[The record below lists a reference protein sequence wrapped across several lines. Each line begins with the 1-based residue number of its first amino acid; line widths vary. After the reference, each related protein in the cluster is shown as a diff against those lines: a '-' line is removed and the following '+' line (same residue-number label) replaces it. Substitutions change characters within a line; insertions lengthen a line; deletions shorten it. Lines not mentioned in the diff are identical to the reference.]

1 MNQILEYSPN
11 KSSGGG
17 SSGSDKIVR
26 IFAIILIVCALCFIG
41 IGGYGALNKNK
52 KVAEAGSTAP
62 SQADISVETG
72 ETTAIIKVR
81 HDKSIEKII
90 YSWDGDKE
98 TTDKVNG
105 SSEREIEVQLPAGEH
120 TLNVKVVDV
129 DGVET
134 SFKKTIVSENG
145 ADIINPEVKI
155 SVEQVDGEKKIRIT
169 ATDETEIAYVTYK
182 WNDEEEKRVEETDED
197 KKTIEFDI
205 DILRGNNDLTIIA
218 VDASNRTTTKT
229 QSFAGVTKPEI
240 KIIVA
245 EDKKSIDVDCSHENG
260 LAKITLAVNGQDVGD
275 VDLGGETPTETSFHY
290 DQFPEGNVSVK
301 VTATSVDDTVTEA
314 TEEIVPDEDPEEHLN
329 ENIRINIERTDSPDK
344 ALVSVDYAEGIKSV
358 VINVRD
364 VDYAPELQD
373 DTTTH
378 LDLEPPISSG
388 NNRITVTVIG
398 ANDTKNVKVEEIY
411 VD

>member
-17 SSGSDKIVR
+17 GSGSDKIVR
-26 IFAIILIVCALCFIG
+26 VFALILIVCALCFIG
-41 IGGYGALNKNK
+41 IGGYGALSKNK
-52 KVAEAGSTAP
+52 KVADASSTAP
-62 SQADISVETG
+62 SQADISVETTD
-72 ETTAIIKVR
+72 TTAIIKVR
-81 HDKSIEKII
+81 HDKAIEKII

-120 TLNVKVVDV
+120 TLNIKVVDV
-129 DGVET
+129 EGVET
-134 SFKKTIVSENG
+134 SFKKTIVSEDG
-145 ADIINPEVKI
+145 ADIVNPVIDIK
-155 SVEQVDGEKKIRIT
+155 VTPEKKIRIT

-182 WNDEEEKRVEETDED
+182 WNNDEEIRIEDRDEE

-205 DILRGNNDLTIIA
+205 DILKGNNDLTVIA
-218 VDASNRTTTKT
+218 VDASNRTTTKST
-229 QSFAGVTKPEI
+229 PFAGVTRPEI
-240 KIIVA
+240 KITVA

-260 LAKITLAVNGQDVGD
+260 LAKVELAVNGEAVGEL
-275 VDLGGETPTETSFHY
+275 DLGGETPTSSSFHF
-290 DQFPEGNVSVK
+290 DQFPEGTVTVK

-314 TEEIVPDEDPEEHLN
+314 TEEIVPDEPEEHLN
-329 ENIRINIERTDSPDK
+329 ENIRINIEKTDSPDK

-364 VDYAPELQD
+364 VDYAPELTD

-378 LDLEPPISSG
+378 LDLEPPISAG

-411 VD
+411 VDE